1 MQTWNPIW
9 ILGTM
14 LTLALVLGCPTDDD
28 DSADDD
34 AGDDD
39 ASDDDAGDDDSVD
52 AMPCN
57 VLCVNEYMAS
67 NAATYPDE
75 SASFPDWI
83 ELYNPGGTDLELGGY
98 TITDDLDVP
107 AKHELA
113 AGLVV
118 PAGGWL
124 LLWADRDIEDGDQHL
139 AFKLDKGGEEIG
151 LYDPTG
157 EVLDEIEYGP
167 QETDISRAREG
178 DGGSPWRSEI
188 DPPPWESNE

>member
-1 MQTWNPIW
+1 MPNWKWTQG
-9 ILGTM
+9 L
-14 LTLALVLGCPTDDD
+14 LLSLVLLLGCPTDDD

-57 VLCVNEYMAS
+57 VLCVNEFMAS

-75 SASFPDWI
+75 SAAFPDWI
-83 ELYNPGGTDLELGGY
+83 ELYNPGGADLDLAGY
-98 TITDDLDVP
+98 TITDDLGMP
-107 AKHELA
+107 TKHLLA
-113 AGLVV
+113 AGLIV
-118 PAGGWL
+118 PAGEWL
-124 LLWADRDIEDGDQHL
+124 LLFADRDIKDGDNHL
-139 AFKLDKGGEEIG
+139 AFALSRDGEEIG
-151 LYDPTG
+151 LYDPDG
-157 EVLDEIEYGP
+157 GVLDEIDYGP

-188 DPPPWESNE
+188 NPTPWDSNE